1 MIVPW
6 LTFIAVGTTTCAGF
20 VKLAGRLLRY
30 TVPWK
35 SSSLF
40 AVIVLA
46 LFIFDHVLA
55 FDQPVTIRIV
65 HAMVLLLVLV
75 ILGSWFFR
83 ARGMN
88 RSGNLLGWGG
98 GIRLMALTFAVMVIV
113 AFTIV
118 LPAQV
123 FLSKQLSPSP

>member
-1 MIVPW
+1 VAY
-6 LTFIAVGTTTCAGF
+6 FHSGGYDH
-20 VKLAGRLLRY
+20 LRRVCEARR
-30 TVPWK
+30 T
-35 SSSLF
+35 SSSLHSAVEVQFLF

-75 ILGSWFFR
+75 IFGSWFFR

-88 RSGNLLGWGG
+88 RSGNLLGSGG

>member
-1 MIVPW
+1 VAY
-6 LTFIAVGTTTCAGF
+6 FHSGGYDH
-20 VKLAGRLLRY
+20 LRRVCEARR
-30 TVPWK
+30 T
-35 SSSLF
+35 SSSLHSAVGSPVPF
-40 AVIVLA
+40 LPVIVLA

-65 HAMVLLLVLV
+65 RAMVLLLVLV

-88 RSGNLLGWGG
+88 RSGNLLGSGG
-98 GIRLMALTFAVMVIV
+98 GIRLMALTFAVMAIV